1 MFAII
6 FGAIALVLVLLGIW
20 YEEKVI
26 AFEDWCADRIG
37 YHIAKAIIRYRLFK
51 SKVKIRIYKKAV
63 QMLEEHA

>member
-1 MFAII
+1 MTAII
-6 FGAIALVLVLLGIW
+6 FGTIALVLVLLGIL

-63 QMLEEHA
+63 QMLEGMK

>member
-37 YHIAKAIIRYRLFK
+37 YHIAKAIIGYRLFK
-51 SKVKIRIYKKAV
+51 SKVKIRIYKKAI
-63 QMLEEHA
+63 QMLEGMK